1 MVVVPGLK
9 RVSSED
15 DVCFCVSVTLN
26 CGLVYQVGCE
36 TFSVERV
43 LGLCSTVVEF
53 LCLSC
58 GFFEYGFVVRGNLTR
73 LKARVCTETEHKR
86 RVAYSMV
93 SHEKALHN

>member
-26 CGLVYQVGCE
+26 CGLVYHVGCE

-43 LGLCSTVVEF
+43 LGLCSTVAEF
-53 LCLSC
+53 LCCHLVFLSTD
-58 GFFEYGFVVRGNLTR
+58 L
-73 LKARVCTETEHKR
+73 L
-86 RVAYSMV
+86 
-93 SHEKALHN
+93 